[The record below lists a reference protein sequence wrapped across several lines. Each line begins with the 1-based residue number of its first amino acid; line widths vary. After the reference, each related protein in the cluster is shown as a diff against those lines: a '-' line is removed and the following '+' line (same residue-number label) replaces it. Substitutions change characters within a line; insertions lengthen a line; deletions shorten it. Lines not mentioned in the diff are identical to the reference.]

1 MFQQGLINIESGAM
15 DSRLG
20 FVNTIN
26 NLVNITELHVETRNP
41 EIIFDNVKLS
51 LIQVAHLA

>member
-1 MFQQGLINIESGAM
+1 MINIESGAM
-15 DSRLG
+15 GSRLG
-20 FVNTIN
+20 FIDDIN
-26 NLVNITELHVETRNP
+26 NLVSITGLHVETRNP